1 MEQKDMTTN
10 NNSNSVVFVNCTP
23 HAITLN
29 DGRTFEPSGSVARVA
44 QSISEFDENG
54 IAVQSFG
61 EVTGLPEPQPGT
73 YYIVSAMVLP
83 RAQAEGR
90 TDVVAP
96 ATGHKDCIRNEKNF
110 IVSVPGF
117 LR

>member
-1 MEQKDMTTN
+1 MTTKKQATT
-10 NNSNSVVFVNCTP
+10 FVNCTP
-23 HAITLN
+23 HAIRLN
-29 DGRTFEPSGSVARVA
+29 DGRVFDPSGSIARVA

-61 EVTGLPEPQPGT
+61 AVTGLPAPVAGT
-73 YYIVSAMVLP
+73 IYIVSALVLG

-96 ATGHKDCIRNEKNF
+96 ATGHKDCVRDEKNF